1 MTAQDECPPLPREKA
16 GQQVSRYHVTAVD
29 YRRKGTK
36 SPASR
41 ELGAWNMKSFRLYV
55 TKWERRD
62 VVAWLLRSTI
72 FSAIMLALL
81 FVAGDLQGQPIHWCL
96 LVVFAFVLDARFT
109 DRNVQYRLSLAN
121 PDEVCPSSE
130 EYHVSPAP
138 EDDKP

>member
-1 MTAQDECPPLPREKA
+1 MAAQDECPPLPREKA

-41 ELGAWNMKSFRLYV
+41 ELGDWNMKSFRLYV

-62 VVAWLLRSTI
+62 VAAWLLRSTI

-81 FVAGDLQGQPIHWCL
+81 FVAGDLQGQPIQSAPPSTSSGLEQPSWID
-96 LVVFAFVLDARFT
+96 LVLPKTR
-109 DRNVQYRLSLAN
+109 R
-121 PDEVCPSSE
+121 P
-130 EYHVSPAP
+130 
-138 EDDKP
+138 